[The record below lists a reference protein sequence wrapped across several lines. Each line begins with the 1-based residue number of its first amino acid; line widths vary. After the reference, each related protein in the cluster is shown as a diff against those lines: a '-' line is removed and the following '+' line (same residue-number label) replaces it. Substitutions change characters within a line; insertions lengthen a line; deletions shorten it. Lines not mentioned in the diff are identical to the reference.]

1 MASVRPV
8 VVPVLVAAAL
18 VVVALAIPAASQAP
32 ARAAEGR
39 PGDVLRVMQRE
50 EVPQGFGIHKT
61 ATTST
66 VWPASPG
73 FNNLVV
79 FERSRPSW
87 RCWRP
92 ATRPS
97 IPRTCRPSSA

>member
-39 PGDVLRVMQRE
+39 PGGVPRVMQRE
-50 EVPQGFGIHKT
+50 EVPQGFAIHET
-61 ATTST
+61 ATTSSGPFKLIPHQT
-66 VWPASPG
+66 VYSFGRMQEVW
-73 FNNLVV
+73 L
-79 FERSRPSW
+79 ESR
-87 RCWRP
+87 
-92 ATRPS
+92 
-97 IPRTCRPSSA
+97 